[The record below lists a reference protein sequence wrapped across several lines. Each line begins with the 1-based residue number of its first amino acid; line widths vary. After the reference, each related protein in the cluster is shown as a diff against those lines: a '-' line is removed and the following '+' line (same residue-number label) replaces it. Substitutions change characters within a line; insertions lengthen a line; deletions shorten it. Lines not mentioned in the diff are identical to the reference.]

1 MNDEPA
7 QVAAAWPA
15 TYYPPV
21 GRIAFVDLDDT
32 LLGPDKKIS
41 PLNLKALDSLRAAGV
56 EVVVASGRHHHNV
69 RMFREIGDLR
79 WIVSSQGGMVGHVT
93 SGKNLREVT
102 LDADLAAEL
111 CERGRRLGMT
121 LLAYDRDGAR
131 AETQTPWTELY
142 ARKAGWEPALGDFR
156 ALPPEGFV
164 KILWSGEPAR
174 IRTLAAELESEM
186 RERLQMVVTEPELL
200 EFTALGATKAT
211 GAAAL
216 AEHLGLNAGNTMAF
230 GDGNNDVEILQWAG
244 ISVAMAHGK
253 SSAHRAARF
262 ISPPGP
268 PETAFARAV
277 DLALNCN

>member
-7 QVAAAWPA
+7 QVAAARPA
-15 TYYPPV
+15 TYCPPV

-41 PLNLKALDSLRAAGV
+41 SLNLKALDTLRAAGV

-102 LDADLAAEL
+102 LDAALAAEL

-142 ARKAGWEPALGDFR
+142 TRKAGWQPELGDFR
-156 ALPPEGFV
+156 ALPSEGFV
-164 KILWSGEPAR
+164 KILWSGGPAR
-174 IRTLAAELESEM
+174 IRTLAAELDSEM

-216 AEHLGLNAGNTMAF
+216 TEHLGLNAGNTMAF

-277 DLALNCN
+277 DLALSCN